1 MEISSRDRF
10 VTCIYG
16 ILVVSS
22 WHLRGFIEGRQFVD
36 MSYRKHQIIGFG
48 SVLFLLLLAFGIIL
62 VLVTSTVRNTDQ
74 TITERLANVELA
86 SDFKNSFYMID
97 SELGY
102 LVNPAQTGDTEERL
116 ANFQLYFQT
125 AQEQLGM
132 MDNLTSS
139 DESAKLIQAI
149 QSQYDTYLGVV
160 AEAIEAL
167 VEEDASAAG
176 SLLATDAQ
184 LSRSA
189 LIINL
194 DSFVTY
200 QNNQVTA
207 AQEQSKELFRYLW
220 VIIGG
225 LVIGILIISSI
236 IAAWVVRGTTKSLN
250 RITDTITQ
258 VDFANAEQLPRLQL
272 DSGDEMN
279 NIADAFNEMA
289 DTLEAH
295 NRQVR
300 ELREEQEEKNFIQ
313 STLAEAAHVYQGL
326 ENTKELGEA
335 FLQLIA
341 PKISAAQAAIY
352 LRIDEGEETVLKCLA
367 TYAVVGSELSGSSFR
382 LGEGLIGQAA
392 LGNKRLILKELPPG
406 YLIASGL
413 GRSTPTSVL
422 IQPVAFKQ
430 RVEAVIE
437 FASLEG
443 FVPLHERLLDLLCD
457 TFGIAVNSVQN
468 RAEVNR
474 LLERSQLLTEE
485 LQTQAEE
492 LTTQQERM
500 KLTNER
506 LEEQYRDSESKSSE
520 LELVS
525 RELERYADQLEQ
537 ASRYKT
543 EFLANMS
550 HELRTPLNSILI
562 LSQMIAENRQ
572 QLYEAEDTEYAS
584 IIQRAGQDL
593 LLIIGDILDLSK
605 VEAGMVD
612 IITETVV
619 VEDLIDVLEE
629 SFGKIALTKG
639 LDFSVE
645 IAEHVP
651 LMLSTD
657 GKRLRQ
663 ILKNLVSNAI
673 KFTSKGQ
680 VRVEIEQG
688 DPTEEVY
695 PVDAGTE
702 GRVWI
707 FRVRDTGIGIPLDK
721 QEYIFHAFEQARNTT
736 SRDYGGTGL
745 GLSICRE
752 FARLLGGTVNVDSIS
767 GEGSVF
773 TLYLPEAKLE
783 EAELAETSDEV
794 KEVAEPVVETALE
807 GLSILLVD
815 DDERNVFS
823 LQEYLEERG
832 MKVQVAWNGQEAID
846 LLNEGQSYDL
856 VLMDLMMPVKDGYTA
871 IREIR
876 SDSRHEKLPIIAMT
890 AKAMK
895 TDREEC
901 IAAGASDYLSK
912 PLNMKQLMSLVHVWT
927 TPAINQEI

>member
-1 MEISSRDRF
+1 MDK
-10 VTCIYG
+10 
-16 ILVVSS
+16 VS
-22 WHLRGFIEGRQFVD
+22 IEGRHIVL
-36 MSYRKHQIIGFG
+36 MSYRKRQIIGFG
-48 SVLFLLLLAFGIIL
+48 SVLLLLLLAFGIML
-62 VLVTSTVRNTDQ
+62 VLVISTVSDTDR
-74 TITERLANVELA
+74 TISNRLTNVELA
-86 SDFKNSFYMID
+86 SEFKNSFYMID

-102 LVNPAQTGDTEERL
+102 LVNPAQIGDTEERL
-116 ANFQLYFQT
+116 ANFQLHFLN

-132 MDNLTSS
+132 LGNLRSGE
-139 DESAKLIQAI
+139 ESEQLIQAI

-160 AEAIEAL
+160 AEVIEAL
-167 VEEDASAAG
+167 AEEDAAAAG
-176 SLLATDAQ
+176 SLLAADAQ
-184 LSRSA
+184 LSRSS

-194 DSFVTY
+194 DSFVAY
-200 QNNQVTA
+200 QNNQVVA
-207 AQEQSKELFRYLW
+207 AQEQSKELFQYLW
-220 VIIGG
+220 IIIAG
-225 LVIGILIISSI
+225 LVIFILIMSSF
-236 IAAWVVRGTTKSLN
+236 IAAWVVRGTTRSLE

-258 VDFANAEQLPRLQL
+258 VDFTNAEQLPRLQL
-272 DSGDEMN
+272 DSGDEIN
-279 NIADAFNEMA
+279 NIANAFNDMA
-289 DTLEAH
+289 DTLETH

-313 STLAEAAHVYQGL
+313 STLAEAAHMYQGL
-326 ENTKELGEA
+326 EDTEALGEA

-341 PKISAAQAAIY
+341 PKISATQAAIY
-352 LRIDEGEETVLKCLA
+352 LRVDEGEETVLKCIA
-367 TYAVVGSELSGSSFR
+367 TYAVVPSELTGSNFR
-382 LGEGLIGQAA
+382 IGEGLIGQSAFE
-392 LGNKRLILKELPPG
+392 NKRFILDDLPPG
-406 YLIASGL
+406 YLITSGL
-413 GRSTPTSVL
+413 GRSVPASIL
-422 IQPVAFKQ
+422 IQPVVYER

-437 FASLEG
+437 FASLQR
-443 FVPLHERLLDLLCD
+443 FVPLHEKLLDLLCD

-474 LLERSQLLTEE
+474 LLGRSQLLTEE

-492 LTTQQERM
+492 LMTQQERM
-500 KLTNER
+500 KVTNEH
-506 LEEQYRDSESKSSE
+506 LEEQYRDSEKKSSE
-520 LELVS
+520 LETAS
-525 RELERYADQLEQ
+525 RELERYAEQLEQ

-572 QLYEAEDTEYAS
+572 QQYEAEDTEYAS

-593 LLIIGDILDLSK
+593 LLIIDDILDLSK

-612 IITETVV
+612 INMEPVV
-619 VEDLIDVLEE
+619 VADLSDVLEE

-651 LMLSTD
+651 LSLITD

-663 ILKNLVSNAI
+663 ILKNLVSNAV

-680 VRVEIEQG
+680 VRLDIKYG
-688 DPTEEVY
+688 DANQEVY
-695 PVDAGTE
+695 PVDAGAD
-702 GRVWI
+702 GKVWI
-707 FRVRDTGIGIPLDK
+707 FRVTDTGIGIPLDK
-721 QEYIFHAFEQARNTT
+721 QEHIFQAFEQADETT
-736 SRDYGGTGL
+736 SREFGGTGL

-752 FARLLGGTVNVDSIS
+752 FARLLDGTVLVDSIP

-773 TLYLPEAKLE
+773 TLYLPEVQSE
-783 EAELAETSDEV
+783 ESPSEETFQEEQ
-794 KEVAEPVVETALE
+794 EVAEDIAESALE

-823 LQEYLEERG
+823 LQKYLEECG
-832 MKVQVAWNGQEAID
+832 MTVQVAWNGQEAVD
-846 LLNEGQSYDL
+846 LLHEGQVYDL
-856 VLMDLMMPVKDGYTA
+856 VLMDLMMPVMDGYTA

-876 SDSRHEKLPIIAMT
+876 ADARHQKLPIIAMT

-912 PLNMKQLMSLVHVWT
+912 PLNMKQLKSLVHVWT
-927 TPAINQEI
+927 TPAINHEI